1 MTSRNPRYPMA
12 THKYPPKNY
21 FTYFNYTYILNQYR
35 LLDPCFARRLEA
47 LDLITKDL
55 EEKANSREA
64 ITKTRSL
71 PTVPHEKNL
80 LILLAVSC
88 AFYVVRLTTP

>member
-1 MTSRNPRYPMA
+1 MA

-21 FTYFNYTYILNQYR
+21 FTYFSYTYILYQYR

-47 LDLITKDL
+47 LDLIAKDL
-55 EEKANSREA
+55 GEKANSREA
-64 ITKTRSL
+64 VTKTRSL

-80 LILLAVSC
+80 FILLDSC
-88 AFYVVRLTTP
+88 